1 MSSSPPS
8 MVPFRINAYYE
19 ATSAQLSTDSTVDN
33 KPTLNIG
40 AAQGNKG
47 AFYARNGTITTIAIR
62 LNPTNAVTYDF
73 ELIQDDA
80 GANNSYQLRAD
91 NLFKSWDNAILDVA
105 DCGDDTEYKWEGLDI
120 PFSLPAIHAGDF
132 WFNID
137 WSGAPGDTTG
147 YIMIG
152 GWREA

>member
-1 MSSSPPS
+1 MSYSTPT
-8 MVPFRINAYYE
+8 MVPFRIVAYYE

-40 AAQGNKG
+40 ATQGNRG
-47 AFYARNGTITTIAIR
+47 AFYSRNGTITTVAIR
-62 LNPTNAVTYDF
+62 VNPTNAVTADF
-73 ELIQDDA
+73 EIYQSPD

-91 NLFKSWDNAILDVA
+91 NLFKSWDNAVNDVA
-105 DCGDDTEYKWEGLDI
+105 DLADDTEYKWEGLEI
-120 PFSLPAIHAGDF
+120 PFTLDNGSPGDF
-132 WFNID
+132 WFNLD